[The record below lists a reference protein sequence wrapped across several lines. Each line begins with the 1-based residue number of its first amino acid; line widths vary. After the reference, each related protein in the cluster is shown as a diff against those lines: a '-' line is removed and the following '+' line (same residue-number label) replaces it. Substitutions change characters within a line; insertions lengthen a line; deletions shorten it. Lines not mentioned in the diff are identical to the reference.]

1 MDQIGLNLIQIDQT
15 ILSLRSILS
24 CPLSTFTSDL
34 GLNPCQSCSLFFFTS
49 QFVLF
54 YRSGSSLVGSIL
66 SAKSTSTYLFEPY
79 HWKHFNHKNGSKLD
93 LHFVKV
99 EEKFISDFTNGLF
112 DCNKVRHFVFPK
124 AFSYISQGLICTFF
138 PFELYLSLS

>member
-1 MDQIGLNLIQIDQT
+1 MVKFILFVKLFLTYGYSFFQIFLA
-15 ILSLRSILS
+15 LR
-24 CPLSTFTSDL
+24 
-34 GLNPCQSCSLFFFTS
+34 LFFLPNLPGPTLIPCPTS
-49 QFVLF
+49 ITDSRVF

-124 AFSYISQGLICTFF
+124 VFCYISKGLICTFF
-138 PFELYLSLS
+138 PFELYLSLSW

>member
-1 MDQIGLNLIQIDQT
+1 M
-15 ILSLRSILS
+15 
-24 CPLSTFTSDL
+24 
-34 GLNPCQSCSLFFFTS
+34 
-49 QFVLF
+49 LF

-112 DCNKVRHFVFPK
+112 DCNKVSDFTFLK
-124 AFSYISQGLICTFF
+124 AFCYLNKGLIWIFF
-138 PFELYLSLS
+138 PLIFIIA